1 MISEVRAL
9 LRAPSVPYEK
19 NQASF
24 FSKRSTDPTKTRR
37 LQIKLNQTKLN
48 KKLVDRQ
55 RGKTEYPQ
63 KNIVEQGQGEKQKT
77 DSKTELVFQAG
88 FYSFNHTL
96 PVNLC
101 HTS

>member
-1 MISEVRAL
+1 MISDVRAL

-24 FSKRSTDPTKTRR
+24 FSKRSTDPTKIRR
-37 LQIKLNQTKLN
+37 LQIKLNQTKSN

-63 KNIVEQGQGEKQKT
+63 KNIVEQGQ
-77 DSKTELVFQAG
+77 
-88 FYSFNHTL
+88 
-96 PVNLC
+96 
-101 HTS
+101 

>member
-9 LRAPSVPYEK
+9 LRAPSVAYEK

-24 FSKRSTDPTKTRR
+24 LSKRSIEPTKIRR
-37 LQIKLNQTKLN
+37 LQIKLNQTKSN
-48 KKLVDRQ
+48 QKLVYRQ

-63 KNIVEQGQGEKQKT
+63 KNIVEQGQGQKQKT
-77 DSKTELVFQAG
+77 DSKTELVFQAT